1 MGIALYYAVLIGAV
15 AGSVYYLRSG
25 IKQLREWK
33 AAPEDHPHVRA
44 IALWKTG
51 LGALGTHGGG
61 IPARKNVPPYPATR
75 KSVIAL
81 LERYAKTS
89 E

>member
-51 LGALGTHGGG
+51 LGAFGTILWVTITIVSIYNQLSRG
-61 IPARKNVPPYPATR
+61 K
-75 KSVIAL
+75 
-81 LERYAKTS
+81 
-89 E
+89 

>member
-1 MGIALYYAVLIGAV
+1 VN
-15 AGSVYYLRSG
+15 SSE
-25 IKQLREWK
+25 K
-33 AAPEDHPHVRA
+33 
-44 IALWKTG
+44 
-51 LGALGTHGGG
+51 ALGTHGGG